1 MPELRRERLK
11 GGKATA
17 RPRAWCLASPVRALH
32 GALVYHGGSR
42 DLDHHDP
49 PVTLFRYYT
58 GDWRGSG
65 RACLMVLAL
74 HYWPWQLARACT
86 SVSLHFAIGNWVVV
100 GSRVRVRRLVQR
112 FDVVSTF
119 PAWLAGLL
127 PSTKALPSF
136 MGALSTYTTLHTPSP
151 LFEASLEL
159 SLDSG
164 HCCAVYVHC

>member
-1 MPELRRERLK
+1 MPEPRRERLK

-86 SVSLHFAIGNWVVV
+86 SVSLHFAIGNWVVAC
-100 GSRVRVRRLVQR
+100 GQPCSCSTTCSRFRRGFYLSR
-112 FDVVSTF
+112 L
-119 PAWLAGLL
+119 AGWLAGLL

-151 LFEASLEL
+151 LFEASL
-159 SLDSG
+159 
-164 HCCAVYVHC
+164 